1 MKQMAL
7 DQIYTLSNSVTIPK
21 LGLGTWMIE
30 DHLAAKTVKDA
41 VEIGY
46 RHFDSAQG
54 YSNESGI
61 GEGVRSC
68 GLTRSELFVTS
79 KLQADYKTYAEAKKA
94 IDGSLVAMGI
104 EYIDLMLIHSP
115 QPWMEFR
122 NGEHFFEGN
131 LEAWC
136 ALEDAYSAG
145 KLRAIGVSNF
155 EAVDLDNLLTH
166 GTVKPMVNQVLAH
179 ISNTPFDVIEYS
191 QSKGILVEAYSP
203 IAHGAILNNP
213 VLVTMA
219 QTYGVTVPQLCIRYC
234 LQLGMLPLPKTA
246 NPIHMRSNANID
258 FEISKTDM
266 EILKKAERIQNYGDA
281 SIFPVFGGM
290 LQADGTCVA
299 RD

>member
-1 MKQMAL
+1 MKQMIFE
-7 DQIYTLSNSVTIPK
+7 QTFTLSNAVTIPK
-21 LGLGTWMIE
+21 LGLGTWMI
-30 DHLAAKTVKDA
+30 DDRQAAQAVKDA

-54 YSNESGI
+54 YGNEKGI
-61 GEGVRSC
+61 GDGVRRC
-68 GLTRSELFVTS
+68 GVARNEIFVTS
-79 KLQADYKTYAEAKKA
+79 KLQAGYKTYAEAKKA
-94 IDGSLVAMGI
+94 IDGSLMDMGLD
-104 EYIDLMLIHSP
+104 YLDLMLIHSP

-131 LEAWC
+131 LEAWR

-166 GTVKPMVNQVLAH
+166 GTVKPMVNQILAH

-191 QSKGILVEAYSP
+191 QSNGILVEAYSP

-213 VLVTMA
+213 VIMVMA
-219 QTYGVTVPQLCIRYC
+219 ETYGVTVPQLCIRYC

-246 NPIHMRSNANID
+246 NPVHMRSNANID
-258 FEISKTDM
+258 FEISAADM
-266 EILKKAERIQNYGDA
+266 ETLKKVERIKNYGDA
-281 SIFPVFGGM
+281 SLFPVFGGKM
-290 LQADGTCVA
+290 QADGTCVA
-299 RD
+299 QN